1 MTLPNLLSVIRLLLI
16 PIYAVVYLTAKTQP
30 AFCIAALI
38 LVFSG
43 VTDVLDG
50 YIARKY
56 HKITELGKFLDP
68 LADKLTQITAAVCLA
83 VRYTPF
89 VFLCIL
95 ILLKELCM
103 LVGGMILL
111 KRNKSMASA
120 QWFGKLATLVIYVVI
135 VAITAMEHVSDALA
149 IGAVVVI
156 SFFVLFAF
164 CNYIPVFRE
173 SSHKG
178 PQK

>member
-1 MTLPNLLSVIRLLLI
+1 MTLPNLLSVVRLLMI

-30 AFCIAALI
+30 AFAIAALI
-38 LVFSG
+38 LVLSG
-43 VTDVLDG
+43 ITDVMDG

-68 LADKLTQITAAVCLA
+68 LADKLTQFTAAVCLA
-83 VRYTPF
+83 IRYKPF
-89 VFLCIL
+89 IFLCVL
-95 ILLKELCM
+95 IFLKEMCM

-111 KRNKSMASA
+111 KRNKAMASA
-120 QWFGKLATLVIYVVI
+120 RWFGKLATLVIYVVI
-135 VAITAMEHVSDALA
+135 VTVTAMEHVSDSLA

-164 CNYIPVFRE
+164 CNYISVFRE

-178 PQK
+178 PQE